1 MTYIETPGFSR
12 SRYNRP
18 LMVRPVNP
26 SKSQLLVLL
35 CLCFSVLQQAA
46 LAQEKQQRPDA
57 FRQLDEI
64 WPTPNAER
72 RASGAPGAAYWQQ
85 RVDYQIELSL
95 HEDTR
100 EIVGGEH
107 ITYHNQS
114 PDTLRYLWVQ
124 LENNRMRPGSM
135 SERIQGPPSFGGGMS
150 LESLQRRR
158 AAAAFDGGVNILDVS
173 SRSHPLQFVVNDTMM
188 RVDLPAPLLSG
199 EDFEFDIA
207 WSFIINRSDEV
218 GGRAAAEWFQED
230 GNWIFELAHWFP
242 RLAVYDDVNG
252 WQNKQFLGSG
262 EFALEFGDYDVRI
275 TVPNDHIVAASG
287 VLQNPNEVLSAAQ
300 QQRFAQAKQIGN
312 PGPTMIVTLEEA
324 TANESSTPSGTKT
337 WHFRADNVRD
347 FAWASSRKFL
357 WDCWGI
363 WSGDQALGEGHAVAA
378 MSFWPKE
385 GEPLWSKYSTHAVV
399 HTLEVYSRYTFEYP
413 YPTAISVNGPV
424 GGMEYPMICFNGPRP
439 DKDGT
444 YSRRTKYGLIGVV
457 IHEVGHNYFPMIVNS
472 DERQWGW
479 MDEGL
484 NTFVQ
489 YLAEMEWEEGHTG
502 RWGQPDGIVGYMV
515 SEEQVPIMTNADSLL
530 SSGNN
535 AYGKPMTA
543 LNILRETIMG
553 RELFDFAFAEYARRW
568 KFKHPKPADFFRTM
582 EDASAVDLDWFWHG
596 WFYTTDHV
604 DLAIT
609 DVKWYQPG
617 PLDPQVKSE
626 LDKQDRGNPADTL
639 QHRRNAPLAKRADTY
654 PELRDFYDSYD
665 SLDATAAEKQAFD
678 RLYASLE
685 DWEHT
690 IVNNPQNYYVL
701 EFENLGGLVMPVL
714 IGVLYADGSTG
725 LRRIPAEIWRR
736 NSETVKTL
744 VITERPV
751 VRFTLDPRLETADAD
766 VSNNLWPREQIQP
779 SRFDIFRAKG
789 GRPRGNPMRDSLQ
802 EDKE

>member
-1 MTYIETPGFSR
+1 
-12 SRYNRP
+12 
-18 LMVRPVNP
+18 MVQPVNP

-35 CLCFSVLQQAA
+35 CLCFSGLPQAA
-46 LAQEKQQRPDA
+46 PAQEKQQRPDA

-64 WPTPNAER
+64 WPTPNGER

-95 HEDTR
+95 QEDTR
-100 EIVGGEH
+100 VIVGGEH

-135 SERIQGPPSFGGGMS
+135 SERIQGPPSFDGGMS
-150 LESLQRRR
+150 LESLKRRR
-158 AAAAFDGGVNILDVS
+158 AAAAFDGGMNILDVS
-173 SRSHPLQFVVNDTMM
+173 SNHHPLHFVINDTMM
-188 RVDLPAPLLSG
+188 RVDLPAPLRSG
-199 EDFEFDIA
+199 EDFELDIA

-287 VLQNPNEVLSAAQ
+287 VLQNPSEVLSAAQ
-300 QQRFAQAKQIGN
+300 QQRLAQAQQIGN
-312 PGPTMIVTLEEA
+312 AGPTMIVTLEEA
-324 TANESSTPSGTKT
+324 TANESSKPSGTKT

-439 DKDGT
+439 DQDGT

-502 RWGQPDGIVGYMV
+502 RWGQPEGIVGYMV
-515 SEEQVPIMTNADSLL
+515 SAEQVPIMTNADSLL

-543 LNILRETIMG
+543 LNILRETVMG

-604 DLAIT
+604 DIALT

-626 LDKQDRGNPADTL
+626 LNKQARGNPAETL
-639 QHRRNAPLAKRADTY
+639 QHRRNAPLAKRADVY

-665 SLDATAAEKQAFD
+665 PLDATIAEKRAFE

-690 IVNNPQNYYVL
+690 IVDNPQNYYVL
-701 EFENLGGLVMPVL
+701 EFENLGGLVMPIL

-744 VITERPV
+744 VITEQPV

-766 VSNNLWPREQIQP
+766 VSNNLWPREQLQP
-779 SRFDIFRAKG
+779 SRFDLFRAKG
-789 GRPRGNPMRDSLQ
+789 GSSRGNPMRDSLQ
-802 EDKE
+802 EDKQ